1 MSLELNITEWVVIY
15 LYCNNEYKYISWLY
29 SVQQDSL
36 VCILLRSEELK
47 AKYGDRLSKEMS
59 GTEFEV
65 ISRVMKGVLNMKIT
79 VPGAFKR

>member
-1 MSLELNITEWVVIY
+1 MCVF
-15 LYCNNEYKYISWLY
+15 
-29 SVQQDSL
+29 
-36 VCILLRSEELK
+36 LRSEELK

-79 VPGAFKR
+79 VPGAFKRYTNSQFSVLCLLI